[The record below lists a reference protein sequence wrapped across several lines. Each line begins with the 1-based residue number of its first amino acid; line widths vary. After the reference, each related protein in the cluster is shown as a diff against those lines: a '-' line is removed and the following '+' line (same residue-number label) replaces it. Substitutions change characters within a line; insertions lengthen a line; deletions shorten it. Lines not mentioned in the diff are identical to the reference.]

1 MKKIKHT
8 KFFRTLLFLGI
19 LIFCSTSCDS
29 LIEIEPRSQVDANGV
44 LSSSEA
50 VQASL
55 NSVYARL
62 RSQSNY
68 GRDLL
73 AVSEAL
79 ADNATATNN
88 SGRLINENR
97 NSSGAHF
104 THWQNSYAAINEANI
119 TLQAVTNVTFT
130 PTPTQAQIDSWIGQL
145 KFLRALYY
153 HDLVKA
159 YAYDPGA
166 AIAPQD
172 RGGVPLILEP
182 VTTAAEA
189 TAAKL
194 PRATVDAVYNQIILD
209 LNDAIAKL
217 PANTSGTVS
226 YYATRAAAQ
235 ALLSRVAL
243 FKKDYALAAS
253 SATDAISLVG
263 STLSGATY
271 VSAWKSS
278 TNNES
283 IFEVKFQDAN
293 ENIGV
298 NTSLQTSYTS
308 CQSLASLGTL
318 GGFGDLVP
326 TATFRTTLGITG
338 PVAGS
343 GTVGQ
348 VCTGTDVR
356 VQLYAVGNGRGSGAK
371 IECIKFIG
379 KNGIVNLDNVPVL
392 RKAELILNRAEALA
406 TPGSS
411 VFDETLALA
420 DLNAFRASRGLSTV
434 ALTGT
439 ALYDEIINQ
448 RRLEFAFEGHRWY
461 DFKRRGIDLVKSPE
475 NIIAA
480 DFRRL
485 ANIPQRE
492 IDGNSNL
499 VQNFGY

>member
-1 MKKIKHT
+1 MKT
-8 KFFRTLLFLGI
+8 RYNLNAFRNILLSSALI
-19 LIFCSTSCDS
+19 LLSVSCDD
-29 LIEIEPRSQVDANGV
+29 LIDVSPRSQVDANGV
-44 LSSSEA
+44 LTSSEA

-62 RSQSNY
+62 RSERNY

-73 AVSEAL
+73 AVGEAL
-79 ADNATATNN
+79 ADNANATNN

-119 TLQAVTNVTFT
+119 TLAAVANASSFV
-130 PTPTQAQIDSWIGQL
+130 PAPTQATIDNWIGQL

-159 YAYDPGA
+159 YAYDPGTSVSA
-166 AIAPQD
+166 QD

-182 VTTAAEA
+182 VTTATGAS
-189 TAAKL
+189 AAKL
-194 PRATVDAVYNQIILD
+194 PRNTVDEVYTQIYAD

-217 PANTSGTVS
+217 PANSGTGVS

-243 FKKDYALAAS
+243 FKRDYALAVS
-253 SATDAISLVG
+253 SATDAITLVG
-263 STLSGATY
+263 STLSGAAY
-271 VSAWKSS
+271 ISAWKSS

-308 CQSLASLGTL
+308 CQSLAALGTL
-318 GGFGDLVP
+318 GGFGDLAP
-326 TATFRTTLGITG
+326 TAAFRTALGITG

-392 RKAELILNRAEALA
+392 RKAELLLNRAEANAMLGNNV
-406 TPGSS
+406 T
-411 VFDETLALA
+411 ALA
-420 DLNAFRASRGLSTV
+420 DVNTLRVARGLTALV
-434 ALTGT
+434 GLTGT
-439 ALYDEIINQ
+439 PLMDEIINQ

-461 DFKRRGIDLVKSPE
+461 DFKRRGVDLIKTPE
-475 NIIAA
+475 NIIAS

-492 IDGNSNL
+492 IDGNPNL
-499 VQNFGY
+499 KQNFGY